1 MDIVERG
8 EATLDLAAAALHVA
22 AEDDALVTHSAVELP
37 VQLFV
42 TRLQRYADEIARVYL
57 PALGPDATPEQQ
69 LAVVRNARPAHP
81 AANAHIR
88 HGQLHPQTLTVAA
101 VGAGGLGYGWQVSR
115 VGATTPCAG
124 CFEHRALKPW
134 SCTFSLQRVAP
145 STPAT
150 DDLIASAIAVA
161 Q

>member
-69 LAVVRNARPAHP
+69 LAVVRNAR
-81 AANAHIR
+81 R
-88 HGQLHPQTLTVAA
+88 
-101 VGAGGLGYGWQVSR
+101 
-115 VGATTPCAG
+115 TPCRKRTHTTRPASPPNPDSG
-124 CFEHRALKPW
+124 CCGCWGPGVRL
-134 SCTFSLQRVAP
+134 
-145 STPAT
+145 
-150 DDLIASAIAVA
+150 AS